1 MMGTAWTESEDA
13 TIRDLYPTHSGY
25 QIADVLG
32 RSPRAVWQRAHDLGL
47 KKTRAWIAK
56 RARERSTRPDHGG
69 IAYRFQPGLDPWNKG
84 KHYNAGGRSA
94 ETRFKPGHRGGK
106 ALALWHPVGALR
118 INADGYMQR
127 KINDDLPMHKRWR
140 AEHLLVWE
148 AANGPLP
155 DGHIIVFMDGNRMNF
170 ALDNLECIT
179 RRENMLRNT
188 AHRHGKE
195 LFAISQLRG
204 ALTRQINRRTRGK
217 TQQGETP

>member
-1 MMGTAWTESEDA
+1 MNHTTWTPALESRLRELFPAHCAAD
-13 TIRDLYPTHSGY
+13 
-25 QIADVLG
+25 IAAQLG
-32 RSPRAVWQRAHDLGL
+32 IGLSSVYYKAGRLGL
-47 KKTRAWIAK
+47 RKSKAWIAE
-56 RARERSTRPDHGG
+56 RASEYNARPDHGG
-69 IAYRFQPGLDPWNKG
+69 RQHRFKPGHATWNKG
-84 KHYNAGGRSA
+84 TSFTAGGRSA

-148 AANGPLP
+148 SANGPLP
-155 DGHIIVFMDGNRMNF
+155 DGHIIVFKDGNRMNF
-170 ALDNLECIT
+170 AMDNLECIT

-195 LFAISQLRG
+195 LFALSQLRG
-204 ALTRQINRRTRGK
+204 ALTRQINRRQRGN
-217 TQQGETP
+217 THQGETP